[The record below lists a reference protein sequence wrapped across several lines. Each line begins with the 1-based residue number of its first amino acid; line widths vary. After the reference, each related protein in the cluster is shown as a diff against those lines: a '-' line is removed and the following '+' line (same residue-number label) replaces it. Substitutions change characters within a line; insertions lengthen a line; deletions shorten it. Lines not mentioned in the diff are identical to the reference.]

1 MKKNLARWL
10 LHLTGW
16 RLMGVRPACD
26 HYVLIAAPHTSNWD
40 FPLMLMF
47 AAAFDIK
54 VTWMAK
60 HSLFYPPM
68 GWVMRALGGMPII
81 RHKNQNVVAAMVAA
95 FETVPHLVLVVPTE
109 GTREKSEY
117 WKSGFYHIA
126 RQAGVPIVP
135 SFLDFGTKRGGFG
148 PALAISGD
156 VRDDMQYFREF
167 YRGMQGKF
175 PEQFGLVRL
184 REEDTSSKL
193 IREPD
198 MCSGSQ
204 RTNSHRYTTQRS
216 LGKTQGYFPG
226 TPLRPGHCENGYRKQ
241 TD

>member
-1 MKKNLARWL
+1 MKKTLARWL
-10 LHLTGW
+10 LRVTGW
-16 RLMGVRPACD
+16 QTVGTRPTCD

-40 FPLMLMF
+40 FPLMLIF

-68 GWVMRALGGMPII
+68 GWIMRALGGMPII
-81 RHKNQNVVAAMVAA
+81 RHRNQNVVAAMVAA
-95 FETVPHLVLVVPTE
+95 FDTVPHLVLVVPTE

-135 SFLDFGTKRGGFG
+135 SFLDFGRKCGGFG

-156 VRDDMQYFREF
+156 VRSDMQYFRNF
-167 YRGMQGKF
+167 YRGMKGKF
-175 PEQFGLVRL
+175 PDQFGPVRL
-184 REEDTSSKL
+184 SEEDDSS
-193 IREPD
+193 
-198 MCSGSQ
+198 
-204 RTNSHRYTTQRS
+204 N
-216 LGKTQGYFPG
+216 
-226 TPLRPGHCENGYRKQ
+226 
-241 TD
+241 